1 MSTAQ
6 TVLIACKWITTQAPK
21 EWVWIPWEPD
31 HQERVD
37 LPQIPPEWETSTA
50 PIPPVQVGQVWNH
63 KKRTNKKQK
72 GSYRSL
78 FFCLFPDF
86 TDPRIYKSHLRNF
99 SIPYILQKTDSVGI
113 MAEVTIISRVC
124 DGDLR
129 VRFRRLYANKAIKAV
144 NANEALARINGLPVA
159 TA

>member
-1 MSTAQ
+1 
-6 TVLIACKWITTQAPK
+6 
-21 EWVWIPWEPD
+21 
-31 HQERVD
+31 
-37 LPQIPPEWETSTA
+37 
-50 PIPPVQVGQVWNH
+50 
-63 KKRTNKKQK
+63 KKRMNKKQN

-78 FFCLFPDF
+78 FFFLFPDITKF
-86 TDPRIYKSHLRNF
+86 QINKSHLRNF
-99 SIPYILQKTDSVGI
+99 SIPYILKKTERVGI
-113 MAEVTIISRVC
+113 MTEVTIISRVC